1 MIQMNN
7 TMLESFL
14 YKDASDCRVGV
25 YLFEGQ
31 QPTKYELNDF
41 LSQSSSPTLEHWK
54 SFIETRSDSPQLV
67 GELVTEN
74 LVNASFQNNER
85 LVVPFAGDP
94 TEMVV
99 HKTGN
104 PTWMVV
110 HSVVNSANQ
119 EDMYMESWGSD
130 STIYSVVGSVGAV
143 DSGADIEIV
152 DGEIVD
158 GNTYKLNNLI
168 INLSEQ

>member
-1 MIQMNN
+1 
-7 TMLESFL
+7 MLS
-14 YKDASDCRVGV
+14 
-25 YLFEGQ
+25 
-31 QPTKYELNDF
+31 
-41 LSQSSSPTLEHWK
+41 HWK
-54 SFIETRSDSPQLV
+54 TFIKTRADNPQLI

-74 LVNASFQNNER
+74 LVNASFQNNDR

-110 HSVVNSANQ
+110 HAVVKSASQ
-119 EDMYMESWGSD
+119 SDMYMESWD
-130 STIYSVVGSVGAV
+130 TDLAIYSVVGSVGAT